1 MSEPFLP
8 RVFDAG
14 CPSMKHLCSLWL
26 FSLATVL
33 FAVGCNQPTDK
44 KSADSVAT
52 GGAAGTKRL
61 IFVVNTDDPF
71 WDACRKGLETADK
84 DLGLAEL
91 GYKAL
96 MEVPDGSIK
105 GQIDKLRQIGTQ
117 SDVAAVAVSAISADN
132 PSIASE
138 LEQLKAKDIKVIT
151 VDGDMLHSKYRATR
165 KYYIGTDNIIAGRE
179 LGKAAQKLL
188 SSKGVATGGYVQF
201 VGYTDND
208 NARRRMDGFKAGV
221 TEAFNEID
229 RVSDE
234 TDLSRAQ
241 ENVRNAIQ
249 NHQKD
254 LVALVGIWAYNAPA
268 IAKAVKAAKVKDK
281 TVVVTFDAQEQAIR
295 DMEEGFIDAMMVQNP
310 FDMGY
315 QAVRLMKAMVT
326 NDAATEKEMFPNI
339 DQENGD
345 IYTTGLR
352 VVVPNTGSP
361 LTKDDFDTKVVEF
374 MTLDQF
380 KEWLAKYGLKSS

>member
-1 MSEPFLP
+1 
-8 RVFDAG
+8 
-14 CPSMKHLCSLWL
+14 MKHICSLWL

-33 FAVGCNQPTDK
+33 FAVGCSQPSDK
-44 KSADSVAT
+44 KSVDSS
-52 GGAAGTKRL
+52 GKGDAASTKRL

-84 DLGLAEL
+84 DLGLAAI
-91 GYKAL
+91 GYKAV

-188 SSKGVATGGYVQF
+188 SSKGVANGGYVQF

-208 NARRRMDGFKAGV
+208 NARRRMDGFKEGV
-221 TEAFNEID
+221 TDAYKEID

>member
-1 MSEPFLP
+1 
-8 RVFDAG
+8 
-14 CPSMKHLCSLWL
+14 MKHLSTLWL
-26 FSLATVL
+26 MAISAVVFT
-33 FAVGCNQPTDK
+33 VGCNQPSDSQ
-44 KSADSVAT
+44 SADSSSK
-52 GGAAGTKRL
+52 GGATGTKRL

-84 DLGLAEL
+84 DLELASI
-91 GYKAL
+91 GYKAV

-117 SDVAAVAVSAISADN
+117 NDVAAVAVSAISADN

-138 LEQLKAKDIKVIT
+138 LEQLKAKNVKVIT
-151 VDGDMLHSKYRATR
+151 VDGDMLHSKYRGTR

-188 SSKGVATGGYVQF
+188 SSKGVTSGGYVQF

-208 NARRRMDGFKAGV
+208 NARRRMDGFMAGV
-221 TEAFNEID
+221 SDAYKEID

-249 NHQKD
+249 NHQKE

-268 IAKAVKAAKVKDK
+268 IAKAVKAAKIKDK

-295 DMEEGFIDAMMVQNP
+295 EMEDGFIDAMMVQNP

-326 NDAATEKEMFPNI
+326 DDEATQKEMYPNLE
-339 DQENGD
+339 QENGD

-352 VVVPNTGSP
+352 VVVPNNGSP
-361 LTKDDFDTKVVEF
+361 LTKEDFDTDVVEF

-380 KEWLAKYGLKSS
+380 KDWLAKYGLKSS

>member
-1 MSEPFLP
+1 
-8 RVFDAG
+8 
-14 CPSMKHLCSLWL
+14 MKHMYSLWL

-33 FAVGCNQPTDK
+33 FAVGCTQPSDI
-44 KSADSVAT
+44 KSPDSAAK
-52 GGAAGTKRL
+52 GGVTGTKRL

-84 DLGLAEL
+84 DLGLAEI

-188 SSKGVATGGYVQF
+188 SSKGVTAGGYVQF

-221 TEAFNEID
+221 TEAYKEID

-268 IAKAVKAAKVKDK
+268 ISKAVKAAKVKDK

-295 DMEEGFIDAMMVQNP
+295 DMEEGLIDAMMVQNP

>member
-1 MSEPFLP
+1 
-8 RVFDAG
+8 
-14 CPSMKHLCSLWL
+14 MKHLSSVWF

-33 FAVGCNQPTDK
+33 LAVGCNPTTEK
-44 KSADSVAT
+44 MSSNSATKDGT
-52 GGAAGTKRL
+52 AGTKRL

-91 GYKAL
+91 GYKAS
-96 MEVPDGSIK
+96 MEVPDGTIK

-138 LEQLKAKDIKVIT
+138 LEQLKAKNVHVIT
-151 VDGDMLHSKYRATR
+151 VDGDMLHSKYRGTR

-188 SSKGVATGGYVQF
+188 AAKGINAGGYVQF

-208 NARRRMDGFKAGV
+208 NARRRMDGFKTGV
-221 TEAFNEID
+221 SESYKEID

-268 IAKAVKAAKVKDK
+268 IAKAVKAAKVKNN

-295 DMEEGFIDAMMVQNP
+295 DMEEGLIDAMMVQNP

-326 NDAATEKEMFPNI
+326 NDTATEKEMFPNV

-352 VVVPNTGSP
+352 VVVPNSGSP
-361 LTKDDFDTKVVEF
+361 LSKDDFDTNVVEF

>member
-1 MSEPFLP
+1 
-8 RVFDAG
+8 
-14 CPSMKHLCSLWL
+14 MKHICSLWL

-33 FAVGCNQPTDK
+33 FAVGCSQPSDK
-44 KSADSVAT
+44 KTVDSS
-52 GGAAGTKRL
+52 GKGDAASTKRL

-84 DLGLAEL
+84 DLGLAAI
-91 GYKAL
+91 GYKAV

-188 SSKGVATGGYVQF
+188 SSKGVANGGYVQF

-208 NARRRMDGFKAGV
+208 NARRRWM
-221 TEAFNEID
+221 
-229 RVSDE
+229 VSK
-234 TDLSRAQ
+234 R
-241 ENVRNAIQ
+241 
-249 NHQKD
+249 
-254 LVALVGIWAYNAPA
+254 G
-268 IAKAVKAAKVKDK
+268 
-281 TVVVTFDAQEQAIR
+281 
-295 DMEEGFIDAMMVQNP
+295 
-310 FDMGY
+310 
-315 QAVRLMKAMVT
+315 
-326 NDAATEKEMFPNI
+326 
-339 DQENGD
+339 
-345 IYTTGLR
+345 
-352 VVVPNTGSP
+352 
-361 LTKDDFDTKVVEF
+361 
-374 MTLDQF
+374 
-380 KEWLAKYGLKSS
+380 

>member
-1 MSEPFLP
+1 
-8 RVFDAG
+8 
-14 CPSMKHLCSLWL
+14 MKHLCSLWL

>member
-1 MSEPFLP
+1 
-8 RVFDAG
+8 
-14 CPSMKHLCSLWL
+14 MKHLCSLWL
-26 FSLATVL
+26 FSLATIL
-33 FAVGCNQPTDK
+33 FNVGCNQPGDSKTAESGG
-44 KSADSVAT
+44 KSGVV
-52 GGAAGTKRL
+52 GTKRL

-84 DLGLAEL
+84 DLALSDI
-91 GYKAL
+91 GYKAV
-96 MEVPDGSIK
+96 MEVPDGTIK

-117 SDVAAVAVSAISADN
+117 NDVAAVAVSAISADN

-151 VDGDMLHSKYRATR
+151 VDGDMLHSKYRSTR

-188 SSKGVATGGYVQF
+188 SSKGISSGGYVQF

-208 NARRRMDGFKAGV
+208 NARRRMDGFKTGV
-221 TEAFNEID
+221 TEAYNEID

-295 DMEEGFIDAMMVQNP
+295 DMEEGNIDAMMVQNP

-352 VVVPNTGSP
+352 VVVPNSGSP

>member
-1 MSEPFLP
+1 
-8 RVFDAG
+8 
-14 CPSMKHLCSLWL
+14 MKHICSLWL

-33 FAVGCNQPTDK
+33 FAVGCNQPSDK
-44 KSADSVAT
+44 KSADSADK

-96 MEVPDGSIK
+96 MEVPDGTIK

-188 SSKGVATGGYVQF
+188 SSKGVANGGYVQF

-208 NARRRMDGFKAGV
+208 NARRRMDGFKEGV
-221 TEAFNEID
+221 TDAYKEID

>member
-1 MSEPFLP
+1 
-8 RVFDAG
+8 
-14 CPSMKHLCSLWL
+14 MKHMYSLWL

-33 FAVGCNQPTDK
+33 FAVGCNQPSDK
-44 KSADSVAT
+44 KSSDSADK
-52 GGAAGTKRL
+52 GGTVGTKRL

-84 DLGLAEL
+84 DLGLAEI

-188 SSKGVATGGYVQF
+188 SSKGVTEGGYVQF

-208 NARRRMDGFKAGV
+208 NARRRMDGFNAGV
-221 TEAFNEID
+221 TEAYKEID

-295 DMEEGFIDAMMVQNP
+295 DMEEGLIDAMMVQNP

-326 NDAATEKEMFPNI
+326 NDSATEKEMFPNI

-361 LTKDDFDTKVVEF
+361 LTKEDFDTNVVEF

>member
-1 MSEPFLP
+1 
-8 RVFDAG
+8 
-14 CPSMKHLCSLWL
+14 MKHLCSLWL

-44 KSADSVAT
+44 KSADSAAT

-221 TEAFNEID
+221 TEAYKEID

>member
-1 MSEPFLP
+1 
-8 RVFDAG
+8 
-14 CPSMKHLCSLWL
+14 MKHMYSLWL

-33 FAVGCNQPTDK
+33 FAVGCNQPSDK
-44 KSADSVAT
+44 KSSDSSAKGETV
-52 GGAAGTKRL
+52 GTKRL

-84 DLGLAEL
+84 DLGLAEI

-188 SSKGVATGGYVQF
+188 SSKGVTEGGYVQF

-221 TEAFNEID
+221 TEAYKEID

-295 DMEEGFIDAMMVQNP
+295 DMEEGLIDAMMVQNP

-326 NDAATEKEMFPNI
+326 NDSATEKEMFPNI

-361 LTKDDFDTKVVEF
+361 LTKEDFDTNVVEF